1 MTQSQGYRQAKPIE
15 PPAELVDFA
24 TLRGRPVVF
33 LCPWESLAHG
43 HLDELQATLGDQ
55 HFKEVDLVI
64 ESSGGNIHV
73 AYQIVE
79 ILRLHTD
86 HLSACVPAYA
96 KSAATLLCL
105 GADEIVMERL
115 AELGPLDTQV
125 FEDTKGKAEFTSA
138 LNPFKALEQLQAF
151 SLEALDA
158 SVKML
163 IKRSVLS
170 LDECIK
176 HAIEF
181 AVGTT
186 SPLFA
191 QLDPEKLGEYSR
203 ALAIGSE
210 YGDRLLRRFANWNR
224 ERRSDVLNQ
233 LVHGYPSHDYIIDYR
248 ELRELGFNVKLFAPD
263 ESDTI
268 RGAMRRVAQLL
279 HDTDD
284 ADGKFILLVEP
295 AKPARKTRANNAKE
309 D

>member
-1 MTQSQGYRQAKPIE
+1 MSQSQGQRQAKQIE
-15 PPAELVDFA
+15 PPAELVKFA
-24 TLRGRPVVF
+24 TLRGRPSVF
-33 LCPWESLAHG
+33 LCPWAPLAHE
-43 HLDELQATLGDQ
+43 HLGELQATLADRR
-55 HFKEVDLVI
+55 FKEVDLVI

-79 ILRLHTD
+79 ILRLHTERIF
-86 HLSACVPAYA
+86 ACVPAYA

-105 GADEIVMERL
+105 GAEEIVMERL

-158 SVKML
+158 SVTML
-163 IKRSVLS
+163 ARRSGLS
-170 LDECIK
+170 LNECIK

-186 SPLFA
+186 TPLFA

-210 YGDRLLRRFANWNR
+210 YGDRLLRRFANWDR
-224 ERRSDVLNQ
+224 PRRSDVLNK

-248 ELRELGFNVKLFAPD
+248 ELRELGFNVKLFTPD
-263 ESDTI
+263 ESDAV
-268 RGAMRRVAQLL
+268 RGAMKRVTQLL

-284 ADGKFILLVEP
+284 AEGKLILLVEP
-295 AKPARKTRANNAKE
+295 TKPARRPKANNAKE
-309 D
+309 E

>member
-1 MTQSQGYRQAKPIE
+1 MSQSQNKRQEKPT
-15 PPAELVDFA
+15 ELVEFA
-24 TLRGRPVVF
+24 TLRGRPAVF
-33 LCPWESLAHG
+33 LCPWESLAHK
-43 HLDELQATLGDQ
+43 HLDELQAALGDQ

-64 ESSGGNIHV
+64 ESRGGDIHV

-79 ILRLHTD
+79 ILRLHTERIF
-86 HLSACVPAYA
+86 ACVPAYA

-163 IKRSVLS
+163 IKRSDLS
-170 LDECIK
+170 LNECIK

-210 YGDRLLRRFANWNR
+210 YGDRLLRRFANWDPL
-224 ERRSDVLNQ
+224 RRSDVLNK

-263 ESDTI
+263 ESDAV
-268 RGAMRRVAQLL
+268 RMAMRRVTQLL
-279 HDTDD
+279 HDEDD
-284 ADGKFILLVEP
+284 AAGKLILLVGP
-295 AKPARKTRANNAKE
+295 VKPARKPRANNATE
-309 D
+309 E